1 MANRG
6 GLRARAGH
14 GQFTRSIGQVDID
27 RAAARLYQQFSSYS
41 EVARIQ
47 GCPVSTARD
56 RVMRALA
63 GEPNDDTALAKKV
76 ALARLNAQA
85 VIAQSIAESE
95 FVAHSNGRV
104 VYLGEA
110 PLVDVGPNLA
120 ALDRLRQIEDQRN
133 RILGIYAPTAARVE
147 VVPRDVLERLVAEN
161 EALIRA
167 AERELG
173 LAPLVPELPKGA
185 RLTRARARHSLL
197 PIRQ

>member
-1 MANRG
+1 
-6 GLRARAGH
+6 
-14 GQFTRSIGQVDID
+14 
-27 RAAARLYQQFSSYS
+27 
-41 EVARIQ
+41 
-47 GCPVSTARD
+47 
-56 RVMRALA
+56 MRALV
-63 GEPNDDTALAKKV
+63 GEPDDSVALAKKV

-85 VIAQSIAESE
+85 IIAQRIAEAE
-95 FVAHSNGRV
+95 FVAHSNGLV
-104 VYLGEA
+104 VTLEGQ
-110 PLVDVGPNLA
+110 PLVDVAPNLA
-120 ALDRLRQIEDQRN
+120 ALDRLRAIEDQRN

-147 VVPRDVLERLVAEN
+147 VVPADVLERLVAEN